1 VIAAFALPTAP
12 HGQPAFILQTF
23 GDLVT
28 FHPCAGAAAAVTAPR
43 HGEVYH
49 CDADS
54 CRNRLAIPLTFCIPA
69 METESR
75 SQPHPVYDFGEFRLD
90 ASRRLLFAKGANETL
105 PVTPK
110 MIAALLLFIENRG
123 ELLTK
128 DQFMAGLWPGRV
140 VEENNLTQLIS
151 VLRHVL
157 GEEPG
162 ENRYIATVPGIG
174 YRFIADVSRHVDAAE
189 PPVNPQEIAPTDH
202 ARSRRMAVVAMTGAL
217 GAVLLTYGWYAH
229 WRPADETPASPPPA
243 IELPSRTIAVLPFEN
258 LSADDG
264 NEYIAFGVAE
274 SVLHRLAHVPNLTVI
289 ARTSSFVFRDRAT
302 DARDIGRALNARYL
316 LEGSLQ
322 HSDERVRVTAQLIDA
337 TTGGHVWSLRFDRT
351 LADMFSVEDEIAQ
364 GVAQALQVS
373 LDQPEHPYARFGI
386 DAYLSYLQG
395 QALIATHRSD
405 DAERA
410 IEHFRRAIEIA
421 PNFGAGQ
428 AALAD
433 AMWQVL
439 LKVQTAG
446 MGELHRARTAR
457 HQQLLEAGVRE
468 VQPVLERALELDDK
482 LAEAYILRADL
493 KNVMDDPVG
502 AEADYRKGLSLR
514 PNYSK
519 GHVHFSVFLYS
530 NGSEEETL
538 AEIDRAI
545 LLDPLMPRAYYV
557 KGYYEVF
564 TEAEEGGT
572 AIEGERY
579 VQQALARA
587 PDYHPALLLLGRIRW
602 YQGRFAEAAMLAER
616 ALAVDPRVE
625 WTRRVL
631 AEIYLDIGEL
641 AASRSVL
648 LEAPATVPP
657 IYWLATCLYEQRLE
671 QAAELLRADPARDG
685 FIDEDTPAYVLRDAA
700 RASGHPEHGR
710 TELLKRGPDPYGLH
724 RGPEP
729 YALMT
734 VAHLNFVL
742 GDRAESE
749 RNARRLLEPD
759 YGPYG
764 FNRRI
769 FAVPKA
775 AALTLLGEHDAAID
789 LLEDHGRLGFG
800 WRWWYTFDR
809 EPVFDA
815 LRADPRFQALAAKAH
830 AHADAERE
838 RLGTMRERGQV
849 PTRLADGTPGPQ
861 GC

>member
-1 VIAAFALPTAP
+1 
-12 HGQPAFILQTF
+12 
-23 GDLVT
+23 
-28 FHPCAGAAAAVTAPR
+28 
-43 HGEVYH
+43 
-49 CDADS
+49 
-54 CRNRLAIPLTFCIPA
+54 
-69 METESR
+69 MEAEIR

-90 ASRRLLFAKGANETL
+90 ASRRLLFAKGANDAL

-110 MIAALLLFIENRG
+110 IIAALLLFIENEG

-128 DQFMAGLWPGRV
+128 DQLMAGLWPGRV
-140 VEENNLTQLIS
+140 VEENSLTQLIS

-162 ENRYIATVPGIG
+162 ENRYVATVPGFG

-189 PPVNPQEIAPTDH
+189 PPVSSQEIAPTRH
-202 ARSRRMAVVAMTGAL
+202 TRPRRMAVVALTGAL
-217 GAVLLTYGWYAH
+217 GAVLLTYGWYAQ
-229 WRPADETPASPPPA
+229 WRPVDEAPAPPPPA
-243 IELPSRTIAVLPFEN
+243 IELPSRTVAVLPFEN

-274 SVLHRLAHVPNLTVI
+274 SVLHRLAKIPNLTVI

-322 HSDERVRVTAQLIDA
+322 HANERVRVIAQLIDA

-351 LADMFSVEDEIAQ
+351 LADIFSVEDEIAQ

-373 LDQPEHPYARFGI
+373 LEQPEHPYARFGI

-395 QALIATHRSD
+395 QTLLATHRSD

-421 PNFGAGQ
+421 PNFGAGH

-457 HQQLLEAGVRE
+457 EQQLLEAGVRE
-468 VQPVLERALELDDK
+468 VQPVLERALELDDR

-519 GHVHFSVFLYS
+519 GHLHLSILLY
-530 NGSEEETL
+530 GLVGREEETL
-538 AEIDRAI
+538 AELERAI

-557 KGYYEVF
+557 KGHYEVF
-564 TEAEEGGT
+564 TVAEEGGT

-579 VQQALARA
+579 IRQALARA

-616 ALAVDPRVE
+616 ALAVDPRVQ

-631 AEIYLDIGEL
+631 AEIYLDVGEL
-641 AASRSVL
+641 DASRSVL

-657 IYWLATCLYEQRLE
+657 IYWLATCLYEQRPE

-685 FIDEDTPAYVLRDAA
+685 FIDADTPAYVLRDAA
-700 RASGHPEHGR
+700 KASGHPEHGL
-710 TELLKRGPDPYGLH
+710 TELLKRGPDPYGLY

-759 YGPYG
+759 YDPYG

-769 FAVPKA
+769 LAVPKA
-775 AALTLLGEHDAAID
+775 AALTLLGDHDAAID
-789 LLEDHGRLGFG
+789 LLEDHGRFGFG

-809 EPVFDA
+809 DPVFDA
-815 LRADPRFQALAAKAH
+815 LRADPRFQALAAEAH
-830 AHADAERE
+830 AHAEAERE
-838 RLGTMRERGQV
+838 RLRIMRERGQV

>member
-1 VIAAFALPTAP
+1 
-12 HGQPAFILQTF
+12 
-23 GDLVT
+23 
-28 FHPCAGAAAAVTAPR
+28 
-43 HGEVYH
+43 
-49 CDADS
+49 
-54 CRNRLAIPLTFCIPA
+54 
-69 METESR
+69 MEPEIRT
-75 SQPHPVYDFGEFRLD
+75 QPHPVYDFGEFRLD
-90 ASRRLLFAKGANETL
+90 ASRRLLFVKGANDAL

-110 MIAALLLFIENRG
+110 IIAALLLFIENEG

-128 DQFMAGLWPGRV
+128 DQLMAGLWPGRV
-140 VEENNLTQLIS
+140 VEENSLTQLIS

-162 ENRYIATVPGIG
+162 ENRYVATVPGFG

-189 PPVNPQEIAPTDH
+189 PPVSSQEIAPMRHT
-202 ARSRRMAVVAMTGAL
+202 RPRRMAVVALTGAL
-217 GAVLLTYGWYAH
+217 GAVLLTYGWYAQ
-229 WRPADETPASPPPA
+229 WRPVDEAPAPPPPA
-243 IELPSRTIAVLPFEN
+243 IELPSRTVAVLPFEN

-274 SVLHRLAHVPNLTVI
+274 SVLHRLAKIPNLTVI

-351 LADMFSVEDEIAQ
+351 LADIFSVEDEIAQ

-373 LDQPEHPYARFGI
+373 LEQPEHPYTRFGI

-395 QALIATHRSD
+395 QALIATHRND

-421 PNFGAGQ
+421 PNFGAGH

-433 AMWQVL
+433 AIWQVL
-439 LKVQTAG
+439 LNAQSGGT
-446 MGELHRARTAR
+446 GELHRARTAR
-457 HQQLLEAGVRE
+457 ELQLLKAGVRE

-514 PNYSK
+514 PSYSK
-519 GHVHFSVFLYS
+519 GHMHLSILLYRLA
-530 NGSEEETL
+530 GREEETL
-538 AEIDRAI
+538 AEIDHAI

-557 KGYYEVF
+557 KGEYEVF
-564 TEAEEGGT
+564 TEVEEGDT
-572 AIEGERY
+572 AIEGEEY
-579 VQQALARA
+579 LQQALLRA

-616 ALAVDPRVE
+616 ALAVDPRVV
-625 WTRRVL
+625 WARRIL
-631 AEIYLDIGEL
+631 AEVYLDIGEL
-641 AASRSVL
+641 DASRSVL

-657 IYWLATCLYEQRLE
+657 VYWLATCLYERRPE
-671 QAAELLRADPARDG
+671 QAAELLRADPARDR
-685 FIDEDTPAYVLRDAA
+685 FIDADTSHFVLRDAA
-700 RASGHPEHGR
+700 TASGHPEHGR
-710 TELLKRGPDPYGLH
+710 TELLKRGILAALPH
-724 RGPEP
+724 P

-749 RNARRLLEPD
+749 RNARRLLETD
-759 YGPYG
+759 YDQYG
-764 FNRRI
+764 DTRRLLI
-769 FAVPKA
+769 VPKA
-775 AALTLLGEHDAAID
+775 AALTLLGDHDAAIV
-789 LLEDHGRLGFG
+789 LLEDDARFSFR
-800 WRWWYTFDR
+800 WRWWYTFER
-809 EPVFDA
+809 EPVFDP
-815 LRADPRFQALAAKAH
+815 LRADPRFRALAAKAH

-838 RLGTMRERGQV
+838 RLRIMRERGQV
-849 PTRLADGTPGPQ
+849 PTRLASGTPGPQ

>member
-1 VIAAFALPTAP
+1 
-12 HGQPAFILQTF
+12 
-23 GDLVT
+23 
-28 FHPCAGAAAAVTAPR
+28 
-43 HGEVYH
+43 
-49 CDADS
+49 
-54 CRNRLAIPLTFCIPA
+54 

-75 SQPHPVYDFGEFRLD
+75 SQPHPVYDFGEFQLD
-90 ASRRLLFAKGANETL
+90 ASRRLLFAKGANEAL

-110 MIAALLLFIENRG
+110 VIAALLLFIENRG

-128 DQFMAGLWPGRV
+128 DQLMEGLWPGRI
-140 VEENNLTQLIS
+140 VEENSLTQLIS
-151 VLRHVL
+151 VLRHIL

-162 ENRYIATVPGIG
+162 ENRYVATVPGFG
-174 YRFIADVSRHVDAAE
+174 YRFIADMSRHSDAPE
-189 PPVNPQEIAPTDH
+189 PPVSSQEIAPTAD
-202 ARSRRMAVVAMTGAL
+202 ARPRRMAVVGLAGAL
-217 GAVLLTYGWYAH
+217 GVVLLTYGWYAH
-229 WRPADETPASPPPA
+229 WRPVDEAPAPPPPA
-243 IELPSRTIAVLPFEN
+243 IELPSRTVAVLPFEN

-264 NEYIAFGVAE
+264 NEYIALGMAE
-274 SVLHRLAHVPNLTVI
+274 SVLHRLANIPNLTVI
-289 ARTSSFVFRDRAT
+289 ARTSSFVFRDGAT

-322 HSDERVRVTAQLIDA
+322 HSGERVRVTAQLIDA
-337 TTGGHVWSLRFDRT
+337 TTGGHVWSVRFDRT
-351 LADMFSVEDEIAQ
+351 LADIFSVEDEIAQ
-364 GVAQALQVS
+364 SVAQALQVS
-373 LDQPEHPYARFGI
+373 LEQPEHPYARFGI

-395 QALIATHRSD
+395 QVLLATHRND

-410 IEHFRRAIEIA
+410 IDHFKRAIEIA
-421 PNFGAGQ
+421 PNFAAGH

-439 LKVQTAG
+439 LNVQTAG

-457 HQQLLEAGVRE
+457 QHQLLEAGVRE

-502 AEADYRKGLSLR
+502 AEADYRKGLTLR
-514 PNYSK
+514 PNYGK
-519 GHVHFSVFLYS
+519 GHLHLGILLY
-530 NGSEEETL
+530 GLVGRDEETW

-557 KGYYEVF
+557 KGHAEMF
-564 TEAEEGGT
+564 TETEEGGT
-572 AIEGERY
+572 AVKGERY

-631 AEIYLDIGEL
+631 AEIYLDMGEL
-641 AASRSVL
+641 DASRSVL

-657 IYWLATCLYEQRLE
+657 IYWLATCLYEQKPER
-671 QAAELLRADPARDG
+671 AAELLRADPARDG
-685 FIDEDTPAYVLRDAA
+685 FIDADTSAYVLRDAA
-700 RASGHPEHGR
+700 TASGHLEQGR
-710 TELLKRGPDPYGLH
+710 TELLKRWPEPYG
-724 RGPEP
+724 RQTAPQP

-749 RNARRLLEPD
+749 RNARRLLEAD
-759 YGPYG
+759 YWHP
-764 FNRRI
+764 RRLLT
-769 FAVPKA
+769 VPKA
-775 AALTLLGEHDAAID
+775 AALTLLGEYDAAIA
-789 LLEDHGRLGFG
+789 LLEEDARVRFG
-800 WRWWYTFDR
+800 WRWWYAFDR
-809 EPVFDA
+809 EPVFEP
-815 LRADPRFQALAAKAH
+815 LRADPRFQALATKAH
-830 AHADAERE
+830 AHADAERQ
-838 RLGTMRERGQV
+838 RLRTMRERGQV
-849 PTRLADGTPGPQ
+849 PTRVANGTPGPQ